1 MPPWVFGVQT
11 NHTGW
16 YQRRNNINNQQSTG
30 WNWDF
35 FCHFWTHFTSTLTSS
50 PPVRPDIIILKNWIE
65 LKLEFAI
72 KCDSAGNSMWVCLVW
87 SWWVF
92 VNGAAKNTRT
102 QRGLLLSWGGEWE
115 VIPVII
121 IETIII
127 IHFNKVYC
135 EFCCSHSSA
144 ELRSCGHCGQCCAVL
159 CCWSTRV
166 WVVDEGLEWNG
177 SQEKESETDLHNS
190 DGNVCL
196 IAIYH
201 QVCNV
206 FC

>member
-1 MPPWVFGVQT
+1 MSIANITRHKRSTKYSASFGFRRS

-16 YQRRNNINNQQSTG
+16 YQRRNNINKQQSTG

-159 CCWSTRV
+159 LVNSSVSGGRGFRMDRKRKRV
-166 WVVDEGLEWNG
+166 RQTCTIRTEMCV
-177 SQEKESETDLHNS
+177 
-190 DGNVCL
+190 
-196 IAIYH
+196 
-201 QVCNV
+201 
-206 FC
+206 